1 MNGLVSNSE
10 TDTFNTC
17 RRRHYYAFGEKLQ
30 PKSFGDGLSRG
41 ILGHKALEILHKVIQ
56 SGESTAFA
64 LREMNIWF
72 NDELL
77 KAIKNNDVQ
86 NTELLTVLKPL
97 LNEYVEFYERELNLY
112 EYLAV
117 EETFIFGLFPFTP
130 DIVKRHKKTKQ
141 VIVEDHKFLYNFY
154 NNVKTFPQLPK
165 YVWGLRSLGYP
176 VHSASYDMI
185 RYRNNAQLKFKR
197 TDADL
202 KPKKV
207 EQYRHE
213 QEKITHRINAL
224 KQLTLEEW
232 EEDTVR
238 TANSFTCPS
247 CPFRVLC
254 ETDLEGLPGRNLLVK
269 SFFEPNTYGYEL
281 EVEFNE

>member
-30 PKSFGDGLSRG
+30 PKVFGDGLSRG
-41 ILGHKALEILHKVIQ
+41 ILGHKALEIFHKALQ

-72 NDELL
+72 NDTLL
-77 KAIKNNDVQ
+77 TAVKANDTQ
-86 NTELLTVLKPL
+86 TTELIGVLKPL
-97 LNEYVEFYERELNLY
+97 LAEYVEYYERELNMW

-117 EETFIFGLFPFTP
+117 EETFVYGLFPFTP
-130 DIVKRHKKTKQ
+130 DIVKRHKKTKE

-154 NNVKTFPQLPK
+154 NNTKTFPQLPK
-165 YVWGLRSLGYP
+165 YVWALRSLNYP
-176 VHSASYDMI
+176 VHGASYDMI
-185 RYRNNAQLKFKR
+185 RYRSNAQKKFDRKP
-197 TDADL
+197 ADL
-202 KPKKV
+202 KEKKI